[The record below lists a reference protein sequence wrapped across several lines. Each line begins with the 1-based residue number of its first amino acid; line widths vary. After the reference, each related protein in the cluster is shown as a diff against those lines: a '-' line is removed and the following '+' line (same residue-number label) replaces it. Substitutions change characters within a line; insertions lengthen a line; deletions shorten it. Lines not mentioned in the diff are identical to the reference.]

1 MREILATDAR
11 ANQNRRRTMSSYTLL
26 DLLKKGVQP
35 GWAIYAYGTGEN
47 SKARYGQTQ
56 FENGGV
62 LDGTDKVIDS
72 EMYWRARAQWW
83 SDGEWIYDSQYDDG
97 PMPSPKAG
105 AVECYVR
112 FEDTVDEFLEWLIE
126 EDWIEYH
133 NPECYAD
140 DPGAG

>member
-1 MREILATDAR
+1 M
-11 ANQNRRRTMSSYTLL
+11 N
-26 DLLKKGVQP
+26 
-35 GWAIYAYGTGEN
+35 
-47 SKARYGQTQ
+47 
-56 FENGGV
+56 
-62 LDGTDKVIDS
+62 KVIDS

-97 PMPSPKAG
+97 PMPSPKPG
-105 AVECYVR
+105 DVECYVR

-126 EDWIEYH
+126 EDWIEYR